1 MSAQFYRLDDMRLQR
16 SSRTPTESCSPTQL
30 VLDGSALLLA
40 ATSFWVTYA
49 EALALFHAKLLLPH
63 CSPDWK

>member
-1 MSAQFYRLDDMRLQR
+1 MNAQFYRLDDMRLRR
-16 SSRTPTESCSPTQL
+16 SSRTPTESYSPTQL
-30 VLDGSALLLA
+30 ASDGSALFIA

-49 EALALFHAKLLLPH
+49 EAMALFHARLLLSP